1 MQAQGR
7 PPTLRRP
14 SSPTGFSKPHRCPQ
28 SWHSKGFSLVWVSM
42 CRRRSFLFLEAKLHW
57 LHWWGR
63 RLECCAM
70 WACGRGGA
78 ALLRTDGS
86 DATDLCSVCCH
97 PAGSI
102 MRPLSPS
109 LLPLRSPL

>member
-1 MQAQGR
+1 MLAQGR
-7 PPTLRRP
+7 HPPPPAGPAAPEGLAQ
-14 SSPTGFSKPHRCPQ
+14 PHRCPQ

-70 WACGRGGA
+70 WACGRGRGSAAQGWQLPAHQLGA
-78 ALLRTDGS
+78 HG
-86 DATDLCSVCCH
+86 
-97 PAGSI
+97 
-102 MRPLSPS
+102 
-109 LLPLRSPL
+109 LLPLCRRCRAPRSLLAPL